1 MSGAEQ
7 QANKPTNRLIDTET
21 DKNLCKKNKKNK
33 KIKILKEEKHILTNR
48 RTSRLTVDTC
58 TERVRQKMKN
68 EAPCSVVIEIN
79 KE

>member
-7 QANKPTNRLIDTET
+7 QANKPTNKLIDTKT
-21 DKNLCKKNKKNK
+21 DKNLCKKKKK
-33 KIKILKEEKHILTNR
+33 KILKEEKHILTNR

>member
-1 MSGAEQ
+1 MSRAEQ

-21 DKNLCKKNKKNK
+21 NKNLCKKDKNTK
-33 KIKILKEEKHILTNR
+33 GRKTHNYR
-48 RTSRLTVDTC
+48 RTSRLTVDTG

-79 KE
+79 KESM

>member
-21 DKNLCKKNKKNK
+21 DKNLCKKIKKNK
-33 KIKILKEEKHILTNR
+33 KIKILKEVKHILTNR
-48 RTSRLTVDTC
+48 CTSRLTVDTC

-68 EAPCSVVIEIN
+68 EAPCSVVIQIN

>member
-21 DKNLCKKNKKNK
+21 DKNLCKKNKNNK
-33 KIKILKEEKHILTNR
+33 KIKTLKEEKHIPTNR

-58 TERVRQKMKN
+58 TERVRQKIKN

>member
-1 MSGAEQ
+1 M
-7 QANKPTNRLIDTET
+7 
-21 DKNLCKKNKKNK
+21 
-33 KIKILKEEKHILTNR
+33 LKEEKHILTNR